1 LYALASRGL
10 KTLTSSAAQYPSNPV
25 SGNFWVGFET
35 GIGGL
40 RGLRITGDDIKSPDT
55 DVGSSW
61 YVAVDIKLRAG
72 VLE

>member
-1 LYALASRGL
+1 L
-10 KTLTSSAAQYPSNPV
+10 
-25 SGNFWVGFET
+25 GNFWVGFEA